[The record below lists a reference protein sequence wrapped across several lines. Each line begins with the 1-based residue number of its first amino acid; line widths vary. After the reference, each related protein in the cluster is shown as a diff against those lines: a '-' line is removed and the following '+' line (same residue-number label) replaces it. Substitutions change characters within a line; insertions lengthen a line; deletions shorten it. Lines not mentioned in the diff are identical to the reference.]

1 MFHVLLTRLGFAVD
15 GDSIMTASAR
25 QNITLRTHEPGDI
38 GWIIQRHGELYWQ
51 EYRWDTSFEALV
63 GEIAVKFLR
72 EYDPGRDRCWI
83 AERDGQR
90 VGTIMCVRGD
100 TPGEAKLRLLLVDPA
115 ARGTGL
121 GRTLVQECIRFAR
134 ERGYEKLTLWTND
147 VLHSARRIY
156 EAEGFKLVKSD
167 PHHSFGHDLVGQFW
181 ELAL

>member
-1 MFHVLLTRLGFAVD
+1 
-15 GDSIMTASAR
+15 
-25 QNITLRTHEPGDI
+25 
-38 GWIIQRHGELYWQ
+38 
-51 EYRWDTSFEALV
+51 
-63 GEIAVKFLR
+63 
-72 EYDPGRDRCWI
+72 
-83 AERDGQR
+83 
-90 VGTIMCVRGD
+90 MCVRGD

-156 EAEGFKLVKSD
+156 EAEGFKLVKSE